1 MKPFVIVYGIVWR
14 VGTLAKEKK
23 IFFCTECGY
32 ESAKWMGQCP
42 GCKGWNT
49 FSEEKLVTSKKGSI
63 KLSEK
68 VEAKKITEVSETE
81 EVRLYTHI
89 EELDRVLGG
98 GIVKGSL
105 VLIGGDPGIGKS
117 TLLLQMCA
125 SLVKDD
131 VKVLYVSG
139 EESLSQIMMRGKRLN
154 AYSDSLMLLCDN
166 DLDNIEAKIEKYSSE
181 VVIIDSIQTISA
193 QTVDNAPG
201 TVTQVRE
208 VTSSLLRLA
217 KTRNT
222 AIFIVGH
229 VTKDGQVA
237 GPKTLE
243 HMVDSVLYFEGD
255 ENEGVRLLRAAKNRF
270 GSTNEIGVF
279 SMTGEGLVEVK
290 NPSQMFLSG
299 RPENVPGSVVIA
311 TNEGSRSVL
320 IELQALVCDS
330 SFNMPRRTSVGVDYN
345 RVNLLI
351 AVLEKRAG
359 IFLGGFDCYVN
370 IAGGLK
376 INDPASD
383 LGIALAIVSSFKNR
397 PIPSDMAI
405 IGEMGLAG
413 EIRGVS
419 GAARRV
425 SEALKMGYGKVIVPF
440 SNKSKDIDSLS
451 KDIIYVKNIGE
462 AIAAVFQ

>member
-1 MKPFVIVYGIVWR
+1 M
-14 VGTLAKEKK
+14 AKEKK

-49 FSEEKLVTSKKGSI
+49 FSEEKVITGKSGSV
-63 KLSEK
+63 KPAER
-68 VEAKKITEVSETE
+68 VEAKKITEVSAEE
-81 EVRLYTHI
+81 EVRLMTHI

-117 TLLLQMCA
+117 TLLLQMC
-125 SLVKDD
+125 SRLVADK

-154 AYSDSLMLLCDN
+154 AYDENLLLLCDN
-166 DLDNIEAKIEKYSSE
+166 DLDNVEAKIEKYDSE
-181 VVIIDSIQTISA
+181 VVIIDSIQTMAAADI
-193 QTVDNAPG
+193 DNAPG

-208 VTSSLLRLA
+208 VTSRLLKLA
-217 KTRNT
+217 KTHNT

-237 GPKTLE
+237 GPRTLE

-255 ENEGVRLLRAAKNRF
+255 ESEGVRLLRAVKNRF

-279 SMTGEGLVEVK
+279 NMTGEGLEEVR
-290 NPSQMFLSG
+290 NPSQMFLNG
-299 RPENVPGSVVIA
+299 RPEDVPGSVVIA
-311 TNEGSRSVL
+311 TMEGTRSVL
-320 IELQALVCDS
+320 VELQALVADTN
-330 SFNMPRRTSVGVDYN
+330 FNMPRRTSVGVDYN

-359 IFLGGFDCYVN
+359 MYLGNYDCYVN

-376 INDPASD
+376 VSDPASD
-383 LGIALAIVSSFKNR
+383 LGVAMAITSSFKNR
-397 PIPSDMAI
+397 AIPSSTAI
-405 IGEMGLAG
+405 IGEIGLAG
-413 EIRGVS
+413 EIRGVTS
-419 GAARRV
+419 ASRRV
-425 SEALKMGYGKVIVPF
+425 MEAEKMGFTRMIVPL
-440 SNKSKDIDSLS
+440 SNRSKDLDNAAIEVV
-451 KDIIYVKNIGE
+451 YVKNISD
-462 AIAAVFQ
+462 AIHAVFG